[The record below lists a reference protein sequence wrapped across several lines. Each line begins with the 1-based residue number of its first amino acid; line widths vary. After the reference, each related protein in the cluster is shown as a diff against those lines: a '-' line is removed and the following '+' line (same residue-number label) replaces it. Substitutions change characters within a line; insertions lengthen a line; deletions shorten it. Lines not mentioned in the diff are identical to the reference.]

1 MTFLSNKAVAS
12 EDRTSTGDGGRNDDN
27 VRVRPISVV
36 MLCPAGFEEIA
47 ADAAGQEL
55 SGFVEEA
62 RSSGFIR
69 GRTVALVRQLRSFAC
84 ATNVFCVLDQVPRS
98 TVDRELAGLHHRL
111 RHLERPIGLPK
122 RGSLRLRVHDDG
134 RFTGTSGAPAVHLER
149 ALAAWSGL
157 DVSRRGAVLEVW
169 LLRRTDEACSVL
181 ATKLSEGLR
190 PPDRGVL
197 RPEICAG
204 LARVEPLRGAQL
216 VMDPFAGSGA
226 IGHACLEAGARS
238 VWLNDSDGTQRNG
251 DRVRWTHRDIRE
263 LAVPPASVDA
273 IVTDPPWGLFSS
285 VRGGTES
292 LYADIGRAAGQ
303 WLAPDGAIVALTGA
317 PEPAVQTLLAGGGLA
332 LEREYPVLVN
342 GRKAL
347 VIRARKR
354 GAPQLGLG
362 G

>member
-1 MTFLSNKAVAS
+1 MTFLTNKSVAS
-12 EDRTSTGDGGRNDDN
+12 EDPTATGDGGRYDDN

-47 ADAAGQEL
+47 ADAARQEL
-55 SGFVEEA
+55 PGFVEEA

-69 GRTVALVRQLRSFAC
+69 GRTVTPVRQLRSFAC

-98 TVDRELAGLHHRL
+98 TVDQELARVRHRL
-111 RHLERPIGLPK
+111 RHLERPIGLPR

-134 RFTGTSGAPAVHLER
+134 QFTRTSGAPAVQLER
-149 ALAAWSGL
+149 ALASWSSL

-169 LLRRTDEACSVL
+169 LLRRTDEPYSLL

-190 PPDRGVL
+190 LPDRGVL

-204 LARVEPLRGAQL
+204 LARVEPLRGARL
-216 VMDPFAGSGA
+216 VMDPLAGSGA
-226 IGHACLEAGARS
+226 IGHACLEAGAKS
-238 VWLNDSDGTQRNG
+238 VWLNDINGTQQNG

-273 IVTDPPWGLFSS
+273 IVTDPPWGHFSS
-285 VRGGTES
+285 VPGGTES

-303 WLAPDGAIVALTGA
+303 WLQPDGAIVALTAA
-317 PEPAVQTLLAGGGLA
+317 PETAVQRCFRAGA
-332 LEREYPVLVN
+332 LRSNASTRYWSMV
-342 GRKAL
+342 GR
-347 VIRARKR
+347 
-354 GAPQLGLG
+354 P
-362 G
+362 